1 MVRLYDRDGGA
12 DEYVELEIES
22 INPNGFVMV
31 FTEITIDSFPQQ
43 IVRKWVKGIFFYFS
57 PCQDELSQFLKTVP
71 LTLTFIRTLLPV

>member
-31 FTEITIDSFPQQ
+31 FTEITIDSFSQQ
-43 IVRKWVKGIFFYFS
+43 NVRNLVKEILFDFS
-57 PCQDELSQFLKTVP
+57 
-71 LTLTFIRTLLPV
+71 